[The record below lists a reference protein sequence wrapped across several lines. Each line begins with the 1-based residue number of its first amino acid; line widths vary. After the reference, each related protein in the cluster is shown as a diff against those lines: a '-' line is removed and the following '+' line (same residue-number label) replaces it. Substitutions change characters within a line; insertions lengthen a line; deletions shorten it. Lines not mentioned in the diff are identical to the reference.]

1 MSMCQ
6 GPAGA
11 RGLEGPGT
19 IVSRNTYRR
28 NYEWVWVLDGRAGAS
43 AGSRGAVEGGQWL
56 PGINETRTMVR
67 AIPSGA
73 GAGGEDTVPGG
84 RTDLREGAQ
93 V

>member
-1 MSMCQ
+1 MCQ

-11 RGLEGPGT
+11 RGLEGPET

-43 AGSRGAVEGGQWL
+43 TGSRGQWGGAVAAWD
-56 PGINETRTMVR
+56 ETRTMVR
-67 AIPSGA
+67 AIPSGV

-84 RTDLREGAQ
+84 RTDLCEGTQ